1 MAVAKSVEAY
11 LAACP
16 KDQRAALEKLRA
28 TIKSAIPE
36 PVEAIAYGM
45 PVVKESGRAIV
56 GYAAFRNHLSLFP
69 MSLGVVAKYK
79 NELKPYLSGKST
91 IRFTPDKP
99 LPSTLVKK
107 IVKERLKENAARK
120 AGKSTKT

>member
-1 MAVAKSVEAY
+1 
-11 LAACP
+11 
-16 KDQRAALEKLRA
+16 
-28 TIKSAIPE
+28 
-36 PVEAIAYGM
+36 
-45 PVVKESGRAIV
+45 RAIV